1 MTIEKT
7 YNVVIVEA
15 DILTRITLK
24 KMLNSLENY
33 VVCADFDN
41 AESAIDFIKSHRV
54 DLIFLDI
61 RLPYMNGIEASKLI
75 KRYDNNIKVVA
86 LTAAG
91 SDSYTLAV
99 LFAEADA
106 YYIRDFKQSDLNGVV
121 SNVINEIGDIDR
133 RIQYS
138 LFNYIKLLPKN
149 EYNLLKNDL
158 SILESRFIKLG
169 LIGFSKSEISLSLG
183 SQTSELANYVHSILN
198 KLILAGKFEYWKQEV
213 SYDLF

>member
-121 SNVINEIGDIDR
+121 SNVINETGDIDR